1 MKENKKNQSKVGRL
15 VGKFGI
21 GNEQVSK
28 NLLILFSL
36 FLLSIL
42 IIMLFSIFVLQNIL
56 TNSYLS
62 QKEKQERFFY
72 WMEKVD
78 EYPNSPD
85 VLYNAAISAVEI
97 NKKETALKL
106 LNEALIFDPLFLDA
120 RNLQEE
126 IANETNNLQ

>member
-1 MKENKKNQSKVGRL
+1 MQEKKKSKSKLHKFVNKL
-15 VGKFGI
+15 GI

-42 IIMLFSIFVLQNIL
+42 IVMLFSIFVLQNIL

-72 WMEKVD
+72 WMEKVE

-85 VLYNAAISAVEI
+85 VLYNAAISANSI
-97 NKKETALKL
+97 DKNETALNL
-106 LNEALIFDPLFLDA
+106 LKKALTYDPLFIDA
-120 RNLQEE
+120 KNLQEE
-126 IANETNNLQ
+126 IIKEIR